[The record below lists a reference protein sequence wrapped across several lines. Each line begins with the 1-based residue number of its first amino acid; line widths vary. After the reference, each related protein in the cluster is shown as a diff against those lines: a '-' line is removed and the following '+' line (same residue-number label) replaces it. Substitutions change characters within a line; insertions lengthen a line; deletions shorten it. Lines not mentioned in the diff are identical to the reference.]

1 MGAHA
6 RVTTSYKARLRARCA
21 VVGRKTLAPAKRRIY
36 ETGRPPNHYWISSQ
50 VDWTSNPSSICVGE
64 LVKDLRVP

>member
-1 MGAHA
+1 M
-6 RVTTSYKARLRARCA
+6 RARCA
-21 VVGRKTLAPAKRRIY
+21 AVWQKTRAPAKRRIY

-50 VDWTSNPSSICVGE
+50 VDWTSNPSSIRVGG